1 MNSALTLGMRD
12 LDWLEQNSEPAAQ
25 GDLDLVADAYKSY
38 IRTLTD
44 MVEVG
49 RHRGDQRKLE
59 QRGKMA
65 RLMADTLRQQLTT
78 NIAHRRLQTSQYLLE
93 AKRFNQKLKVAGLS
107 VFGLDC
113 MLLVLC
119 SAVCSATSDGWSGR
133 PPRAVTGRCT
143 TRSPACLTGSC

>member
-78 NIAHRRLQTSQYLLE
+78 NIATGDSRRRSTC
-93 AKRFNQKLKVAGLS
+93 LKPKGS
-107 VFGLDC
+107 
-113 MLLVLC
+113 
-119 SAVCSATSDGWSGR
+119 
-133 PPRAVTGRCT
+133 
-143 TRSPACLTGSC
+143 TRNSRWPV